1 MFQLV
6 NYDFHANI
14 HSYKFKETN
23 ILLDV
28 NSGAV
33 HLLDDQAALLVQNLI
48 RHQGDFYRA
57 MEDCYFKYSMD
68 ELTDTVYELLGLWEE
83 GSLFTE
89 KDEDVKPDLSSL
101 SIKAVCLN
109 VAHLCNMKCDYCFA
123 SQGDFNTQKGLMS
136 IEIGQSAID
145 FLIAQSKGRHS
156 LEVDFF
162 GGEPLLNMPV
172 VEQIVRYAR
181 QRGQETGQHFS
192 FTLTTNGV
200 LLNDEILD
208 FIIAH
213 DIGIILS
220 LDGRPEVNDR
230 HRMLNNGQGSYNIVL
245 PNIKK
250 AIARNPVSYYV
261 RGTFTH
267 DNLSFSLDV
276 QHLAEQGI
284 EALSMEPAV
293 GAGNEFSIRAQDLP
307 EVLNE
312 YEKLTDLLINYYD
325 NGRELTFFHYNLDL
339 QKGPCLAKRITG
351 CGAGTEYLVITPEGD
366 IYPCH
371 RFVGHK
377 EFYLGNLE
385 QNHINEN
392 ISAAFA
398 ANNLENKPECMRC
411 WARYYCGG
419 GCHANNYS
427 RSQDISIP
435 DEISCQMHKKR
446 IEAAIYL
453 DIHKRQL

>member
-136 IEIGQSAID
+136 IEVGQSAID

-208 FIIAH
+208 FIMK
-213 DIGIILS
+213 IL
-220 LDGRPEVNDR
+220 E
-230 HRMLNNGQGSYNIVL
+230 
-245 PNIKK
+245 
-250 AIARNPVSYYV
+250 
-261 RGTFTH
+261 
-267 DNLSFSLDV
+267 
-276 QHLAEQGI
+276 
-284 EALSMEPAV
+284 
-293 GAGNEFSIRAQDLP
+293 
-307 EVLNE
+307 
-312 YEKLTDLLINYYD
+312 
-325 NGRELTFFHYNLDL
+325 
-339 QKGPCLAKRITG
+339 
-351 CGAGTEYLVITPEGD
+351 
-366 IYPCH
+366 
-371 RFVGHK
+371 
-377 EFYLGNLE
+377 
-385 QNHINEN
+385 INEN
-392 ISAAFA
+392 T
-398 ANNLENKPECMRC
+398 
-411 WARYYCGG
+411 
-419 GCHANNYS
+419 
-427 RSQDISIP
+427 
-435 DEISCQMHKKR
+435 
-446 IEAAIYL
+446 
-453 DIHKRQL
+453 